1 MAAVQRA
8 GRAADVVR
16 AWRPAVPG
24 IAEVFHARF
33 TSHAYPPHT
42 HDTWTVLIVDEGAVR
57 YDLDRV
63 ERGAATSMVTV
74 LPPHVPHDGRSAS
87 AGGFRKRVLY
97 LDSGVLGDELIGA
110 AVKSPA
116 LGDPRLRGLIDALHR
131 VLPDPG
137 DALEAE
143 SRLAFIQERLRF
155 HLAPGSAPEAAGRP
169 DRLAGRLRDLLEARI
184 HDGVTLGE
192 AARLLQAHPTHLVRE
207 FSRAYG
213 LPPHAY
219 LTARR
224 VATARRLLLAGQ
236 PPVAVATAAGFYDQ
250 AHLTRV
256 FARHVGVTPAR
267 YAAGRL
273 SSALV

>member
-1 MAAVQRA
+1 MAAPLQA
-8 GRAADVVR
+8 GRAAGAVVS
-16 AWRPAVPG
+16 AWRPRVPG

-33 TSHAYPPHT
+33 HGHAYPLHT
-42 HDTWTVLIVDEGAVR
+42 HDTWTLLIVDEGAIR

-63 ERGAATSMVTV
+63 ERGAAPSMVTV

-97 LDSGVLGDELIGA
+97 LDAGVLGDELIAA
-110 AVKSPA
+110 AVKAPA
-116 LGDPRLRGLIDALHR
+116 LSDPRLRALIDALHR

-143 SRLAFIQERLRF
+143 SRLAFVQERLRI
-155 HLAPGSAPEAAGRP
+155 HLAGRSAPAALGRS
-169 DRLAGRLRDLLEARI
+169 DRLAGQLRELLEARVG
-184 HDGVTLGE
+184 DGVTLRD
-192 AARLLQAHPTHLVRE
+192 AARLLHAHPTHLVRE
-207 FSRAYG
+207 FSREYG
-213 LPPHAY
+213 IPPHAY

-224 VATARRLLLAGQ
+224 VATARRMLLAGQ
-236 PPVAVATAAGFYDQ
+236 PPVEVAIAAGFYDQ

-267 YAAGRL
+267 YATGQ
-273 SSALV
+273 SSPPV